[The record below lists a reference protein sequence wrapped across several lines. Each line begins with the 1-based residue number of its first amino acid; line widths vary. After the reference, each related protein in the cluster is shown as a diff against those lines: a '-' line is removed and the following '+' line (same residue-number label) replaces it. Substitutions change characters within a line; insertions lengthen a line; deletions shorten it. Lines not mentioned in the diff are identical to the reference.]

1 MLQANRLN
9 ILPTNRLA
17 APSHARVRIIHR
29 SNGRAHPIC
38 GLRPVPDLPAGRFL
52 HKMAIGPKHERWR
65 RRPPASLQAGRRG
78 ATTGFA
84 PPVTAQ
90 RWTCI
95 EHGRPRALPA
105 AKNETFHS
113 LHEMDPWIWN
123 SRVLQ
128 KRSVRPP
135 PPVSDRPNISAL
147 PATLHSRLTSRL
159 PVLAP
164 AGAQARAAWR
174 RLQSAETH
182 FWRGCAPCK
191 ALSEIEV
198 ASLADLLTCFKNI
211 HLFSRTFKCTNG
223 FFSPPR

>member
-1 MLQANRLN
+1 MCRPAPFARNGGSTQATKAGAGNHQLLCRQ
-9 ILPTNRLA
+9 
-17 APSHARVRIIHR
+17 ARE
-29 SNGRAHPIC
+29 G
-38 GLRPVPDLPAGRFL
+38 
-52 HKMAIGPKHERWR
+52 
-65 RRPPASLQAGRRG
+65 Q
-78 ATTGFA
+78 
-84 PPVTAQ
+84 
-90 RWTCI
+90 
-95 EHGRPRALPA
+95 PRALPDQSRRRGGRA
-105 AKNETFHS
+105 SSTDGRGRASRRHERCLS
-113 LHEMDPWIWN
+113 LFGLEMDPWIWN
-123 SRVLQ
+123 THAA
-128 KRSVRPP
+128 KRFVRPS

-211 HLFSRTFKCTNG
+211 HLFSRTFLSARMVS
-223 FFSPPR
+223 FLPRGSAARYLP

>member
-1 MLQANRLN
+1 MLKADQLKRLW
-9 ILPTNRLA
+9 TNALA
-17 APSHARVRIIHR
+17 APSHARVKIIRR
-29 SNGRAHPIC
+29 SNGDAYPIC
-38 GLRPVPDLPAGRFL
+38 GARPVPDVPAGPVCSKWR
-52 HKMAIGPKHERWR
+52 IEPKHKIWR
-65 RRPPASLQAGRRG
+65 REPPASLQAGRRG

-113 LHEMDPWIWN
+113 LHEMDPRIWN